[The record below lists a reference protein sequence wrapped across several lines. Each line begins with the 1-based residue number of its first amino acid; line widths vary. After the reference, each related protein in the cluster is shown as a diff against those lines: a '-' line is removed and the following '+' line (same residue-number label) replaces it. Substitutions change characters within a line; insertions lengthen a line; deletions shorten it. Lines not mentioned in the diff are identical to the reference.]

1 MTSTKSSPLS
11 ILYQK
16 FPFDQCLDD
25 HLFDTTNLIKHGLNL
40 TIQMGTLTLNDIPSS
55 EENIQTVDK
64 LPQVLSDNQTQMSET
79 NDEEI
84 DYHIPPSPILIPIEP
99 PKSSIKRRNSSN
111 SSIGS
116 FTTTTSSSPI
126 TENSTTRSSSSS
138 DMSLL
143 ICRKKLQNMI
153 EEFFITICNQNEKLY
168 QEISNYVINS
178 IVQNESNL
186 ESFLS
191 KIVNHKYKRELVE
204 IIQTLFMEKYE
215 EIKLEELID
224 FLNNLINLR
233 LDAIKDLYNPSVYKM
248 YYKIW
253 KLNINNYRYYDEEY
267 FFDYFNNSF
276 SNLENVL
283 LQNGFLLNYKKFTH
297 YFSKDLT
304 NYDDDEEEDEEEE
317 DSLDKEAPIKK
328 TIKVDEAFI
337 RKKLSFL
344 YSTTDED
351 KYERLQRISRI
362 QHGISDGEED
372 IDDINV
378 LKTKSFNN
386 LTNNRLTPPVLESS
400 SQPSKKR
407 GHENDTDV
415 DEEVDEEF
423 MPVFKKPSIV
433 KSFKSFQEQQGI
445 SIKDGKHH
453 FSGVTISKQ
462 YKVVAGSKASI
473 TYMSKNNNHNK
484 NQIKNIKEEKI
495 ASVKT

>member
-276 SNLENVL
+276 SNLENAL

-304 NYDDDEEEDEEEE
+304 NYDDDEEEDEEQDNDEE
-317 DSLDKEAPIKK
+317 ELDANDKIKDDSLCHNDTAPSSPNYAYKCEDTDNQQLLLDPLDQDHIP
-328 TIKVDEAFI
+328 
-337 RKKLSFL
+337 KLLRFN
-344 YSTTDED
+344 
-351 KYERLQRISRI
+351 
-362 QHGISDGEED
+362 ED
-372 IDDINV
+372 IDIININRYLPVDHV
-378 LKTKSFNN
+378 LYNQFLNQ
-386 LTNNRLTPPVLESS
+386 LE
-400 SQPSKKR
+400 
-407 GHENDTDV
+407 
-415 DEEVDEEF
+415 
-423 MPVFKKPSIV
+423 
-433 KSFKSFQEQQGI
+433 
-445 SIKDGKHH
+445 
-453 FSGVTISKQ
+453 
-462 YKVVAGSKASI
+462 
-473 TYMSKNNNHNK
+473 
-484 NQIKNIKEEKI
+484 
-495 ASVKT
+495 